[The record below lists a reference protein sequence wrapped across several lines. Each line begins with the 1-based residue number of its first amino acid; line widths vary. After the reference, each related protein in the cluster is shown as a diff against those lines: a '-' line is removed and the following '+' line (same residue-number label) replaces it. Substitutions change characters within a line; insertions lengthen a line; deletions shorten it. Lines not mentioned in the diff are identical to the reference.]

1 MTNKMNATWLLQ
13 QWDGLAA
20 RAALEDAQGIGERL
34 LACYAEPHRAY
45 HTSAH
50 LRDVLERL
58 QDVLDDRLQLA
69 AWFHDAVYD
78 PRRRD
83 NEERSAMLALRLLL
97 ERGYAPTDA
106 AFVADAVRATAG
118 HGGGGAVAP
127 LLDADLAIL
136 AAHDA
141 TYHAY
146 AAAVRREYA
155 HVPGWMFARGR
166 AAFLS
171 RLLERPT
178 IYLTP
183 RGVAC
188 CEQAARENIRRELA
202 GMKRG
207 VRCA

>member
-1 MTNKMNATWLLQ
+1 MNAPWLLR
-13 QWDGLAA
+13 QWNGLAV
-20 RAALEDAQGIGERL
+20 RAGLADAQGIGERL

-45 HTSAH
+45 HTCAH

-58 QDVLDDRLQLA
+58 QDDARDDRLQLA

-83 NEERSAMLALRLLL
+83 NEERSAVLALSLLL
-97 ERGYAPTDA
+97 ERGYAPTEA
-106 AFVADAVRATAG
+106 AFVAEAVRATAG
-118 HGGGGAVAP
+118 HGGGDAVAP

-141 TYHAY
+141 TYRAY
-146 AAAVRREYA
+146 AAAVRHEYA
-155 HVPGWMFARGR
+155 HVPGWMFAHGR
-166 AAFLS
+166 AAFL
-171 RLLERPT
+171 RGLLERPT

-183 RGVAC
+183 HGIARY
-188 CEQAARENIRRELA
+188 ERAARENIRRELA